1 MIFRKNYFPTYKI
14 LEIYEKYLKS
24 VQLDPETIIKRFTT
38 KQTPTIF
45 VEFAK
50 TGEGLVSFMNV
61 LAAIASKQKISIKE
75 LFDKAVIFHILQARA
90 LNNLRD
96 ASLQNVIIQI
106 NEHMIR
112 FNNFQLIDTNLIEG
126 LAGADSF
133 NDRLVPKYSLGYDY
147 ERNINPAEF
156 VPSKNAQ
163 LIIFRIIH
171 HLIHDKKKVEDVLTQ
186 EKNLA
191 PEGVE
196 KSLEQASKR
205 RLLKK

>member
-1 MIFRKNYFPTYKI
+1 MDPTTTQNEYKYLAFSHKFFYRSSGDDFRKNYFPTYKI

-90 LNNLRD
+90 LNNLSR
-96 ASLQNVIIQI
+96 
-106 NEHMIR
+106 R
-112 FNNFQLIDTNLIEG
+112 
-126 LAGADSF
+126 
-133 NDRLVPKYSLGYDY
+133 K
-147 ERNINPAEF
+147 
-156 VPSKNAQ
+156 
-163 LIIFRIIH
+163 
-171 HLIHDKKKVEDVLTQ
+171 LT
-186 EKNLA
+186 
-191 PEGVE
+191 
-196 KSLEQASKR
+196 KR
-205 RLLKK
+205 YNSN